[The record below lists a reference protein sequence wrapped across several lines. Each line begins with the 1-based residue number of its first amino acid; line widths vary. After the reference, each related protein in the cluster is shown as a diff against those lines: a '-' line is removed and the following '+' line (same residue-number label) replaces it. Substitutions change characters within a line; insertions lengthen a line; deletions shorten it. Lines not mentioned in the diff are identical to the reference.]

1 MDKILFY
8 KTFFTLRLGGV
19 TYLFPAIKS
28 WSRSV
33 QNYFIILIKTIIILS
48 CAIIDNY
55 YIIVPKIITA
65 IVKKFVFKTVLNIVY
80 EIVQE
85 IVHES
90 VHESDHSIV
99 LETVQER

>member
-1 MDKILFY
+1 MFRRGYLS
-8 KTFFTLRLGGV
+8 
-19 TYLFPAIKS
+19 TYFLPDSAIKS

-65 IVKKFVFKTVLNIVY
+65 IVKKIVFKTVLNIVY

-90 VHESDHSIV
+90 VHESVHSIV